1 MAIGYGITAF
11 SALGNDFIPQ
21 AVVIGI
27 NAAILSCL
35 FTAVFSSTPTV
46 ISGPSAALTIVI
58 ISVVFELQAAFAPF
72 VQLQNYNA
80 MILGFVAL
88 CVMAGAS
95 LQALLGIFRIG
106 SLVKYVPYPVVS
118 GFINGIVFSLIL
130 HQLPILLGI
139 DISYKFFDLIRL
151 LHLTDPATLLVG
163 SFSFVC
169 VIIARRY

>member
-1 MAIGYGITAF
+1 
-11 SALGNDFIPQ
+11 
-21 AVVIGI
+21 
-27 NAAILSCL
+27 
-35 FTAVFSSTPTV
+35 V

-58 ISVVFELQAAFAPF
+58 ISIVSELQAAFAPF
-72 VQLQNYNA
+72 MQLQNYNA

-139 DISYKFFDLIRL
+139 DISYTFFDLI
-151 LHLTDPATLLVG
+151 TLY
-163 SFSFVC
+163 
-169 VIIARRY
+169 IPH